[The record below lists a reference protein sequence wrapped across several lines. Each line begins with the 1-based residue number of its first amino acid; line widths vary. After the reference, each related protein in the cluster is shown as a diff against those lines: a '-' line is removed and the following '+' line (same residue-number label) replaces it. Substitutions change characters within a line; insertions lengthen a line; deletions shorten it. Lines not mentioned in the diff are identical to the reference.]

1 MSTPAVSA
9 PEDLPA
15 LSEAARILNTFVE
28 PSKTMADL
36 RRKANWLVPW
46 LLMSIVSISFVFA
59 MEKRIGWDLIVRTQI
74 EKSSGAEA
82 FDQLSPADKQLRLD
96 SVIRITKYSSYLIP
110 FSSLLWFASLA
121 AALVAV
127 FRFAAGTGITYGRT
141 LAIVVYGSL
150 PSLIERLMAIIT
162 MCFADPEGFDVKNPI
177 ASGPAQWIDL
187 ATGGSFAAHRFLY
200 SLLNAFDLFALWM
213 ILLMAIGIS
222 ETTQVKRGTA
232 FATIFGGFF
241 VLRLISAGL
250 GF

>member
-1 MSTPAVSA
+1 MSTPAV
-9 PEDLPA
+9 PA
-15 LSEAARILNTFVE
+15 AEGLATLSEAGRILNTFVA

-36 RRKANWLVPW
+36 RRKANWLIPW
-46 LLMSIVSISFVFA
+46 LLMSIFSISFVFA

-74 EKSSGAEA
+74 EKSSNAEA
-82 FDQLSPADKQLRLD
+82 FDQLSPAEKQLRLD
-96 SVIRITKYSSYLIP
+96 SGIRITKYSSYLIP
-110 FSSLLWFASLA
+110 LLSLLWFASLA

-127 FRFAAGTGITYGRT
+127 FRFAVGANITYGRT

-150 PSLIERLMAIIT
+150 PSLIERLLAIIT

-187 ATGGSFAAHRFLY
+187 ATGGAFAAHRFLY
-200 SLLNAFDLFALWM
+200 SLLSVFDLFTLWM
-213 ILLMAIGIS
+213 VLLIAIGIS
-222 ETTQVKRGTA
+222 VNTQVKRGTA

-241 VLRLISAGL
+241 VLKLISAGL